1 MAKLE
6 QYLRS
11 IEKFSATGAIL
22 SSGQAIVLK
31 FPAGDRAATQVTP
44 HEQLV
49 AMIRE
54 VAPPAALA
62 LIDANRPARFE
73 LERYSVSVA
82 GRPGAWQVTIETG
95 GAPALDG
102 GPTAGSVA
110 DGRRGRIDDGG
121 EPDMAIERGQYDAPA
136 VGVIGAA
143 PASGSAMLDQLT
155 RSARGARANDIFFS
169 AGLPAQQRVAGEL
182 AQLGAPLDAESISRE
197 LGLIAPPAARAA
209 WTEGNGHAVFAY
221 GDGLGRVRVTLGRDR
236 RGPTA
241 ALRLLPD
248 EPPLL
253 DRLNLAQTAAW
264 LDGAGLI
271 LVAGPSGVGKTV
283 VLAALVKT
291 LGDRG
296 RRVVVIE
303 DPIELVQA
311 GESISQREVGHHV
324 ASAGAGIMA
333 AVAEGADAIAVGAV
347 TDADTVR
354 AMASAVA
361 AGHLVLATVN
371 APAANAAL
379 DRVLAHLAGDDRDSA
394 RHVLAGSLVGVIR
407 PTVSREGRRY
417 EVVAGNRPGV

>member
-11 IEKFSATGAIL
+11 IEKFQATGAIL

-44 HEQLV
+44 HDQLV

-73 LERYSVSVA
+73 LDQYSVSVA
-82 GRPGAWQVTIETG
+82 GRPGAWQVTIETAT
-95 GAPALDG
+95 APAGD
-102 GPTAGSVA
+102 A
-110 DGRRGRIDDGG
+110 GG
-121 EPDMAIERGQYDAPA
+121 EVAGDMAIERGQYDAPA
-136 VGVIGAA
+136 IGVIGAA
-143 PASGSAMLDQLT
+143 SASGSAVLDQLT
-155 RSARGARANDIFFS
+155 RSARGARANDIFFT

-182 AQLGAPLDAESISRE
+182 APLGAPMDAEWISRE
-197 LGLIAPPAARAA
+197 VGLIAPPEARAA
-209 WTEGNGHAVFAY
+209 WTEGDGHAVFAY

-236 RGPTA
+236 RGLTA

-248 EPPLL
+248 EPPTL
-253 DRLNLAQTAAW
+253 DRLNLAQAAQW

-271 LVAGPSGVGKTV
+271 LVAGPSGVGKTI

-296 RRVVVIE
+296 RRVVVVE

-324 ASAGAGIMA
+324 ASVAAGIGA
-333 AVAEGADAIAVGAV
+333 AVAEGADAIAVGAAR
-347 TDADTVR
+347 DADTAR

-371 APAANAAL
+371 APAASAAL
-379 DRVLAHLAGDDRDSA
+379 DRVLAHLTGDERESA
-394 RHVLAGSLVGVIR
+394 RQVLAGSLVGVIR

-417 EVVAGNRPGV
+417 EVIAGNRPGV